1 MLQNKWIKSI
11 VWVIGLI
18 ILVMILL
25 KLDRLCLRYFGFS
38 MPYVWIGGAFAIILL
53 ICAKRATSQGLK
65 LAFVYMAIVP
75 ICVVISEVFF
85 YYKIEI
91 AKNRDILVQPHK
103 ILGYAPAPAVS
114 DKRRLVVDG
123 KVIFDVVYTNN
134 ENGLRLTP
142 NNNVGSRTCLNIYGC
157 SFAYGAGVGDS
168 ETITA
173 FLQKNLPQYNVKN
186 FGINGAGANQM
197 LARLEF
203 DLDSKELGQC
213 DENIFI
219 YEAITHHIYRSISA
233 WKGPKYEKNNDTIK
247 YAGLFS
253 DEEQNRFYQY
263 IKELEVADQQII
275 YAVQSEQT
283 FTQRMT
289 NTLRKIKDQLKKS
302 HTLAYF
308 FPRFN
313 TYKSEELLKQSGYQ
327 KGFSSSLDM
336 KLNISQDHIY
346 FDIIRQINKI
356 LKEKYNAKLYMI
368 VWDYDLHAE
377 FLDKYDKVIQDTL
390 KADGIPFYTV
400 SEIIGDDYKE
410 DFERAKNG
418 DFEHFKYRI
427 SRWDTHPNALANE
440 KIAEFIAAQIKNGT
454 IKPSKLHNP
463 NSTHDDP
470 NKKGQE

>member
-114 DKRRLVVDG
+114 DKRRLVVDD

-346 FDIIRQINKI
+346 FDIIRKINKI

-368 VWDYDLHAE
+368 VWDYDMATQ
-377 FLDKYDKVIQDTL
+377 FLDKYDKVIQTTL
-390 KADGIPFYTV
+390 KNDGIPFFTI

-410 DFERAKNG
+410 DLERVKNG

-440 KIAEFIAAQIKNGT
+440 KIAEFIAAQIKNGV
-454 IKPSKLHNP
+454 IKPSKLQNL
-463 NSTHDDP
+463 NSTHNNP
-470 NKKGQE
+470 KEKGQE